1 MVIYTVLIIRL
12 NQLKNKV
19 FTKHNIRINKPV
31 VNAMKDVLKEITRL
45 RTERGWT
52 EYELAKRSGLE
63 QSTISTWYRKKQIP
77 RLQTLEKVCH
87 GLGVTL
93 SQFFAEGEDSIFLTA
108 TQKEMLDHWSALE
121 PKQQQII
128 LDLLKNI

>member
-1 MVIYTVLIIRL
+1 
-12 NQLKNKV
+12 
-19 FTKHNIRINKPV
+19 
-31 VNAMKDVLKEITRL
+31 MKDVLKEITRL

-63 QSTISTWYRKKQIP
+63 QSTISTWYSKKQIP

-93 SQFFAEGEDSIFLTA
+93 SQFFAEGEDPVSLTME
-108 TQKEMLDHWSALE
+108 QREMLDHWSALE
-121 PKQQQII
+121 TKQQEII
-128 LDLLKNI
+128 LNLLRNM

>member
-1 MVIYTVLIIRL
+1 M
-12 NQLKNKV
+12 
-19 FTKHNIRINKPV
+19 RINKLV
-31 VNAMKDVLKEITRL
+31 VNVMKDVLKEITRL

-63 QSTISTWYRKKQIP
+63 QSTVSTWYRKKQVP

-93 SQFFAEGEDSIFLTA
+93 SQFFAEGEDPVSLSP
-108 TQKEMLDHWSALE
+108 TQREMLEHWSALE
-121 PKQQQII
+121 PKQQEII
-128 LDLLKNI
+128 LDLLRNI